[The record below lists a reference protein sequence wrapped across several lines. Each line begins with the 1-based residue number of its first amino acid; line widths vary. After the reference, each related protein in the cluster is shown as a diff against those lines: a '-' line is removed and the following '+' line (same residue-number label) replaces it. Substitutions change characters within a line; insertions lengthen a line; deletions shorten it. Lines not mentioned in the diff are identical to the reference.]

1 MALRPILKTTAL
13 FHSSLCYQKLWKGLF
28 ITKQR
33 SLWVKTNFC
42 TGLNWVFE
50 KITIQTHV
58 LDISLIKL
66 VPDSKKPFQLILI
79 DLQKEFDATGHQI
92 LLKKMKYLGFSKNT
106 ITWFKFYLCEWKINI
121 SIKTSYSSPANLF
134 CGAPHGSILRPLL
147 FLIYINDLPQ
157 AVANDSLLYTDDIV
171 L

>member
-1 MALRPILKTTAL
+1 M
-13 FHSSLCYQKLWKGLF
+13 
-28 ITKQR
+28 
-33 SLWVKTNFC
+33 V
-42 TGLNWVFE
+42 
-50 KITIQTHV
+50 
-58 LDISLIKL
+58 
-66 VPDSKKPFQLILI
+66 LI
-79 DLQKEFDATGHQI
+79 DLQKAFDTIDHQI

-157 AVANDSLLYTDDIV
+157 AVANDSLLYADDII